1 MHYNDDF
8 PSNDP
13 EEYASA
19 LQQRTE
25 ELYRIPDGKPD

>member
-1 MHYNDDF
+1 MRYNDDF
-8 PSNDP
+8 PGNDP

-25 ELYRIPDGKPD
+25 ELYQNP